1 MFNKLAP
8 YFATNPEPSTSDK
21 TPPTVLIF
29 NINETVHAYGECL
42 YSSGIDLE
50 LLFNEMIKVMQFK
63 AKCPEIFTLL
73 AQGTI
78 HKNAPIPPD
87 EIKPIEKAIV
97 NIGEAIWRK
106 LVAHGVYGSP
116 FMREYH
122 VLQLTFNNDLVLIR
136 DVIHREPEIAASYDV
151 GVREKDLTDDE
162 TDDDLVPF

>member
-8 YFATNPEPSTSDK
+8 YFATNPAPSTSEK

-29 NINETVHAYGECL
+29 NINETVHAHGECL
-42 YSSGIDLE
+42 YSTGIDLE
-50 LLFNEMIKVMQFK
+50 LLFNEMIKLMQFK

-78 HKNAPIPPD
+78 NKSDPLTAG
-87 EIKPIEKAIV
+87 EAAAV
-97 NIGEAIWRK
+97 QQATVAIGEAIWRK

-116 FMREYH
+116 HMAEYH
-122 VLQLTFNNDLVLIR
+122 VLQLTFNNDLVLLR
-136 DVIHREPEIAASYDV
+136 DVIHREPEIVASYDV
-151 GVREKDLTDDE
+151 GMREKDLTDDE